1 MYLFYMIA
9 NIPVIVG
16 SVVGS
21 VAAIIA
27 VLGVIAFVAFYMYKK
42 KGKISNCNVRL
53 IYVFLGR
60 SL

>member
-1 MYLFYMIA
+1 MIA

-42 KGKISNCNVRL
+42 KGKISNCNVCL